1 MPLAEDIAQAALK
14 NALKNALSS
23 EDFVRFQQIWVRT
36 LQPRLTQLSTRE
48 EQVILPDVGHDIPGE
63 RPESIVNAVRK
74 VYAAT
79 EPSDEKPALVAGH

>member
-1 MPLAEDIAQAALK
+1 MIGNKPLIVLTGVKQD

-36 LQPRLTQLSTRE
+36 LQPRLAQLSTRG
-48 EQVILPDVGHDIPGE
+48 EQVILPDTGHDIPGE
-63 RPESIVNAVRK
+63 RPEVIVNAVRK

-79 EPSDEKPALVAGH
+79 AQ